1 MVRKRVLIDDP
12 LDVVRANEPAK
23 PGVQPRC
30 SKPSAVSYTKYP
42 LRITTALAS
51 KARDV
56 AYWDRIGVSEL
67 AEIALRRE
75 IERRES
81 KRGKPYPP
89 REREHK
95 PGRKSGR

>member
-1 MVRKRVLIDDP
+1 MKRKRVLVDDP
-12 LDVVRANEPAK
+12 LDVVRANALAK
-23 PGVQPRC
+23 PGVQPRHP
-30 SKPSAVSYTKYP
+30 KPPLTKYP
-42 LRITTALAS
+42 LRIPTSLAS

-75 IERRES
+75 IERREQ
-81 KRGKPYPP
+81 KRGAPYPP
-89 REREHK
+89 RAREHK